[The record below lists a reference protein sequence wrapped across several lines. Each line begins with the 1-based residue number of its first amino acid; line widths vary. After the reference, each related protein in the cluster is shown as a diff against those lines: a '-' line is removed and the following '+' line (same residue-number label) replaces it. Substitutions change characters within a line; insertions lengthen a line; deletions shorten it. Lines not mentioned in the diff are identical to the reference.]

1 MHREIDEESKIGLK
15 LNVNMFE
22 VYKVNAAIGLTY
34 TYSWVSILSWVRIL
48 SWVSI
53 LSWVRIPNWVSI
65 LNWVLIPNWV
75 SILSWVLILSWV
87 SILSW
92 VRFSLIELVY
102 LVEYVYLIESVYLV
116 EYVYLV
122 ESVYLVEYVYLVES
136 VYLVE
141 YVYLVES
148 VYLVE
153 YVYLVEWVSRGS
165 KLYVFV
171 TCVVTPIMYLLMLS
185 FSHILQIQKAKLVG
199 CSIRPACTG
208 NAVVACVFSDERKVV
223 IDTGYNSFTNNICIV
238 WRNVIYIFVLFI

>member
-122 ESVYLVEYVYLVES
+122 ESVYLVEYVYLVE
-136 VYLVE
+136 
-141 YVYLVES
+141 
-148 VYLVE
+148 
-153 YVYLVEWVSRGS
+153 WVSRGS